1 MKCICDGFAL
11 ASSSKQTDI
20 KSFTP
25 SKFAPY
31 LCNDVPPKDL
41 GNMSDISIS
50 CIGDLVRVPQGGLLE
65 AYETQ
70 GMSVTAQTTVSCHC
84 LAIIL
89 IAHIIPFSYT
99 GIPRD
104 LMTQLMEH
112 PPAVVT
118 PEINQLVD
126 IYSKR
131 TGFTE
136 WPKYSK
142 FPFVAAHLDS
152 CPQKQAT
159 ITPLPVES
167 NTPWMGYSPFGS
179 PTNPSS
185 KTNMCSLPW
194 TPTTAWCAS
203 KTNPL
208 QKFVTHWEYNR
219 ADPKGFYLGGGL
231 FEPIVA
237 DSTYGYDISKACD
250 ALCNSNALGT
260 AYVVPVNQN
269 NWGLAV

>member
-1 MKCICDGFAL
+1 LSIWSHYSAAGPLASSGGTPIGVDLGMKCICDGFAL

-50 CIGDLVRVPQGGLLE
+50 CIGDPFCVPQGGLLE

-89 IAHIIPFSYT
+89 IAHIIPFSYI

-112 PPAVVT
+112 PPALVST

-142 FPFVAAHLDS
+142 FPFVAAHYLDS

-167 NTPWMGYSPFGS
+167 NTPWMGYSPFCS

-194 TPTTAWCAS
+194 TPTY
-203 KTNPL
+203 TNNSMVRIKN
-208 QKFVTHWEYNR
+208 QS
-219 ADPKGFYLGGGL
+219 
-231 FEPIVA
+231 
-237 DSTYGYDISKACD
+237 STEICH
-250 ALCNSNALGT
+250 ALG
-260 AYVVPVNQN
+260 VQ
-269 NWGLAV
+269 